1 MKIVAISDLHA
12 TQIPLPDGDVLA
24 VVGDLIHLGTFA
36 ELKRQVAWL
45 KSLPH
50 THKVLVAGNHDVCLE
65 NLMRQEMEDELRRFL
80 HPIVYLRDSA
90 VTLDGI
96 RFYGSPWIPEYA
108 GSFQLQPEELKSKW
122 ALIPECDVLL
132 THCPP
137 RGICDPRGKG
147 CEHLT
152 ESVLR
157 QKPHAHFFGHCH
169 EGAGEEIRNGI
180 QFFNIAGNYR
190 EITL

>member
-1 MKIVAISDLHA
+1 VKLAAISDLHG
-12 TQIPLPDGDVLA
+12 TRPQPPDADVLA
-24 VVGDLIHLGTFA
+24 IIGDVTHLGSFA
-36 ELKRQVAWL
+36 EFKQAVAWL
-45 KSLPH
+45 KSLPMQ
-50 THKVLVAGNHDVCLE
+50 VVIVGGNHDTCLE
-65 NLMRQEMEDELRRFL
+65 NLMHQNLEADLRRFL
-80 HPIVYLRDSA
+80 HPVIYLRDSG
-90 VTLDGI
+90 VTIRGV
-96 RFYGSPWIPEYA
+96 RFYGSPFIPEYA

-157 QKPHAHFFGHCH
+157 QKPYAHFFGHCH

-180 QFFNIAGNYR
+180 QFFNVAGNYR
-190 EITL
+190 EINI